1 MNYKFSTP
9 KTISVIIVYFL
20 LFLAGDLLG
29 SLIFDFLFSIIDLPV
44 RELYPIIRMP
54 DYLLLTLIF
63 FWLYTTKV
71 LHLKMEDFG
80 ISFSVKWWGVSLSVL
95 LPAFVVTI
103 FLIIGRAQVNV
114 FSTGDIFLIGIL
126 SILIALKAGIL
137 EEILFRG
144 FIMRLLESKW
154 NKYIAVLVPSV
165 LFSFAH
171 LPSMETFTIGGVFL
185 LIISGTLVGTM
196 FSLASY
202 AGNSIG
208 NNILMHTVWNFA
220 IVTDILHITT
230 SEGAYGEPI
239 FQLIIPSD
247 SILLTGAG
255 FGIVFYTL
263 PPPLSLRL
271 SLLCFPL
278 SKFPLP
284 LLALEKGLYLREQ
297 DTGQGSEELPLQA
310 VCAASVDL
318 VSLGILAHGQSAVR
332 CPSSFIEFFFC
343 NYFTCEL
350 ADHTWGSMSLFLN
363 VTQHTEYG
371 SQKQQA
377 TCSGREPDKKAAGP
391 LCNTESD
398 LLRLTGEQQI
408 LSVDLKIRF

>member
-1 MNYKFSTP
+1 MMSSMFTFASSYP
-9 KTISVIIVYFL
+9 AFL
-20 LFLAGDLLG
+20 KYVV
-29 SLIFDFLFSIIDLPV
+29 PV
-44 RELYPIIRMP
+44 QLYPIIRMP
-54 DYLLLTLIF
+54 GYLLLTLIF
-63 FWLYTTKV
+63 FWLYTAKV

-114 FSTGDIFLIGIL
+114 FSTGDIFLIIIS

-220 IVTDILHITT
+220 I
-230 SEGAYGEPI
+230 
-239 FQLIIPSD
+239 
-247 SILLTGAG
+247 
-255 FGIVFYTL
+255 
-263 PPPLSLRL
+263 
-271 SLLCFPL
+271 
-278 SKFPLP
+278 
-284 LLALEKGLYLREQ
+284 
-297 DTGQGSEELPLQA
+297 
-310 VCAASVDL
+310 
-318 VSLGILAHGQSAVR
+318 
-332 CPSSFIEFFFC
+332 EFFFC

-350 ADHTWGSMSLFLN
+350 ADHTWGSMPLFLN

>member
-1 MNYKFSTP
+1 MELYDSNGHSAYYNIGGCLWRTYFSTHY
-9 KTISVIIVYFL
+9 TIRQHLVNWSRIWYRGIFNCHHWIYSR
-20 LFLAGDLLG
+20 LFNTG
-29 SLIFDFLFSIIDLPV
+29 F
-44 RELYPIIRMP
+44 
-54 DYLLLTLIF
+54 YLQKKSR
-63 FWLYTTKV
+63 WY
-71 LHLKMEDFG
+71 
-80 ISFSVKWWGVSLSVL
+80 
-95 LPAFVVTI
+95 
-103 FLIIGRAQVNV
+103 
-114 FSTGDIFLIGIL
+114 
-126 SILIALKAGIL
+126 
-137 EEILFRG
+137 FRG
-144 FIMRLLESKW
+144 IKE
-154 NKYIAVLVPSV
+154 A
-165 LFSFAH
+165 
-171 LPSMETFTIGGVFL
+171 GV
-185 LIISGTLVGTM
+185 
-196 FSLASY
+196 Y
-202 AGNSIG
+202 K
-208 NNILMHTVWNFA
+208 
-220 IVTDILHITT
+220 
-230 SEGAYGEPI
+230 
-239 FQLIIPSD
+239 
-247 SILLTGAG
+247 
-255 FGIVFYTL
+255 TL

-350 ADHTWGSMSLFLN
+350 ADHTWGSMPLFLN

-391 LCNTESD
+391 LCNTEND

>member
-29 SLIFDFLFSIIDLPV
+29 SLIFDFLFSTIDLPV

-54 DYLLLTLIF
+54 GYLLLTLIF

-114 FSTGDIFLIGIL
+114 FSTGDIFLIIIS

-185 LIISGTLVGTM
+185 
-196 FSLASY
+196 SLASY

-255 FGIVFYTL
+255 FGIEASLIAIIGYTL
-263 PPPLSLRL
+263 ACLT
-271 SLLCFPL
+271 
-278 SKFPLP
+278 
-284 LLALEKGLYLREQ
+284 LAFIYRRNH
-297 DTGQGSEELPLQA
+297 
-310 VCAASVDL
+310 V
-318 VSLGILAHGQSAVR
+318 GILEG
-332 CPSSFIEFFFC
+332 
-343 NYFTCEL
+343 
-350 ADHTWGSMSLFLN
+350 
-363 VTQHTEYG
+363 
-371 SQKQQA
+371 
-377 TCSGREPDKKAAGP
+377 
-391 LCNTESD
+391 
-398 LLRLTGEQQI
+398 
-408 LSVDLKIRF
+408 